1 MREKRNRIFGQGAKI
16 FIITITGCVALGLL
30 MGGIGYFARQS
41 EMETRADEDLRAIAP
56 NYDESIANPADSID
70 SNSNN
75 DSNPTAY
82 QTKEDKIGWS
92 GKGDGE
98 EDTSSG
104 DLPEVYQRELKPG
117 EVGAQGTT
125 AGAGQDSD
133 QQSGKNSNEEKE
145 SDQASAKKASEKEA
159 KNSKDSSKKK
169 DKKKAENEKANS
181 NESSNKK
188 QASRK

>member
-1 MREKRNRIFGQGAKI
+1 MREKRNKIFGQGAKI

-41 EMETRADEDLRAIAP
+41 EMETRADEGVRAIAP
-56 NYDESIANPADSID
+56 NYDDKTANPAESID
-70 SNSNN
+70 SDN

-98 EDTSSG
+98 EDASSD

-125 AGAGQDSD
+125 AGAGKGSD
-133 QQSGKNSNEEKE
+133 QQSGQESKGEKE
-145 SDQASAKKASEKEA
+145 SDQASAKKASEKEP
-159 KNSKDSSKKK
+159 KKGKDSSKKV
-169 DKKKAENEKANS
+169 DKKKAENDEANS
-181 NESSNKK
+181 NNSTNKK
-188 QASRK
+188 QASSQ